1 MLGANRHSDN
11 YQTHYKGEDCMNKLA
26 CELVTIGKE
35 IAKKE
40 KKDEEPLTDYEKSK
54 YEKSEYCHIYH
65 RNFMTDEEIK

>member
-1 MLGANRHSDN
+1 
-11 YQTHYKGEDCMNKLA
+11 MNKLA

-40 KKDEEPLTDYEKSK
+40 KKDEEPLTGYQKSK
-54 YEKSEYCHIYH
+54 YEKSEYYNICH